1 MFDRFLYDNLILSY
15 HRIVDNKNQINSEIN
30 SISVTT
36 ETFEGQIKLLK
47 KKFNIVS
54 IDEILK
60 IDNRF
65 ENNLA
70 ITFDDGYKDNLT
82 HAVPILEKYNVPATI
97 YITTRFLEN
106 KLDMWWY
113 EIEKIIWQ
121 KDKLDFYFLDKKYYF
136 DIKEENNKKNCYKKL
151 SLLFKSLSY
160 LDQNKLLEQI
170 TKTKER
176 IQFRDKILN
185 KSDLIQLDQKKNI
198 TIGSHTHTHANLA
211 ILNDYECKKELLLS
225 KQILENIL
233 NKKIAH
239 FAFPYGSKKD
249 AGFREANLVRDAG
262 YQSAVT
268 TQSGGKINS
277 NLYLIPRVHIGEN
290 HDGWKLLIKLTWL
303 YKIYYYIRFNFF
315 NTKIFF

>member
-1 MFDRFLYDNLILSY
+1 MFDRYLYNNLILTY
-15 HRIVDNKNQINSEIN
+15 HRIVENKNQIDSEIN

-36 ETFEGQIKLLK
+36 KTFERQIKLLK
-47 KKFNIVS
+47 KKFNLVS
-54 IDEILK
+54 IEEILK
-60 IDNRF
+60 IN
-65 ENNLA
+65 NKYKKNLA

-82 HAVPILEKYNVPATI
+82 HAVPILEKYEVPATI

-121 KDKLDFYFLDKKYYF
+121 KDKLDFNFLNKKYYF
-136 DIKEENNKKNCYKKL
+136 EIKEENNKKKCYKKL
-151 SLLFKSLSY
+151 SLLFKSLNY
-160 LDQNKLLEQI
+160 FDQNKLLEQI

-176 IQFRDKILN
+176 IQFKDKILN
-185 KSDLIQLDQKKNI
+185 KSDLIQLNQRKNI

-211 ILNDYECKKELLLS
+211 ILSDNDCKKELLNS
-225 KQILENIL
+225 KKILENIL
-233 NKKIAH
+233 NKEIVH

-249 AGFREANLVRDAG
+249 AGLRESNLVKEAG
-262 YQSAVT
+262 YQTAVT
-268 TQSGGKINS
+268 TQLGGEINN

-290 HDGWKLLIKLTWL
+290 HDGWKLLIKLTWI
-303 YKIYYYIRFNFF
+303 YKIYYYIRFFF